1 MQNSFS
7 FRAEQ
12 YFPLWVINARG
23 LDYIQENMPKVLRGY
38 GAANNVPVGSN
49 SLSSTAASSSSASS
63 PLTAASSALA
73 AALNESEAM
82 FQFCQE
88 ASRFTFIYFLLK
100 LFFLFVISFFY
111 H

>member
-1 MQNSFS
+1 MINEGNSVLQNNFL

-12 YFPLWVINARG
+12 YFPLWVINLRG

-38 GAANNVPVGSN
+38 GATNNVHPGGSS
-49 SLSSTAASSSSASS
+49 SLSSTGFSSSSASS

-88 ASRFTFIYFLLK
+88 ASRSDFLK
-100 LFFLFVISFFY
+100 
-111 H
+111 